1 MASMFFMFYIY
12 CEVKDDE
19 LVSEKNSN
27 EFMEDCAKDF
37 LQQIKNNVWIT
48 VQNEDINVKLGIQSS
63 PSREDEVFITCNIED
78 IKLDIQDENIQYN
91 ISKALYNELEKE
103 LFSPF
108 KKYLY
113 KHFGTYNT
121 NVGYG
126 ILDREMAKINI
137 NGKTSVILDSN
148 LYVN

>member
-1 MASMFFMFYIY
+1 MTSMFFMFYIY

-63 PSREDEVFITCNIED
+63 LSREDEVFITCNTED

-91 ISKALYNELEKE
+91 ISEALYNELEKE
-103 LFSPF
+103 LFNPF
-108 KKYLY
+108 KNYLY
-113 KHFGTYNT
+113 KHFGTLDTY
-121 NVGYG
+121 VGYG
-126 ILDREMAKINI
+126 ILDRETAEINI

-148 LYVN
+148 LYTN